1 MAELETEIRHAFA
14 RRLAA
19 MPARPDLRARI
30 SNAVE
35 VQSSHPQVVWVVAAS
50 AALLLV
56 GAVTFVV
63 LLARHIPPAP
73 IIGPTPIE
81 QSSTPTVAPP
91 SPSPSPAPSQPAG
104 RKACR
109 LPVDRG
115 AGAFIDI
122 PANPSDRGTRI
133 LQSTSDPT
141 SQVNLP
147 NGEPRVALSYDWAL
161 ERWLPVPSRWVAPD
175 GTRYAYTDSQ
185 ARVHLFGISSG
196 SDTILATGANW
207 GLYAFTA
214 EGIYA
219 GQRDPSKQPSLV
231 GLWRIS
237 PSGGAPRQLTDQD
250 TWPVVGTD
258 AAWSVVQQGLPPNGS
273 SVRDDSVGSVLMRLD
288 LQTGRTTTWYTSTTG
303 RFRVATV
310 DSVGRPVLWGVDAA
324 VIWVVTAAGVAQT
337 INVGGSIFDVMA
349 DPNGIWYTDP
359 MVSSIYLISGNVAQR
374 LGQYG
379 YGGISPAFA
388 GSCR

>member
-14 RRLAA
+14 RSLAA

-30 SNAVE
+30 TNAVDE
-35 VQSSHPQVVWVVAAS
+35 RSSRPQAMRVVAAS

-73 IIGPTPIE
+73 IIGPTPSG
-81 QSSTPTVAPP
+81 QSPTPSVASP
-91 SPSPSPAPSQPAG
+91 SPSPSQPV
-104 RKACR
+104 ACR

-122 PANPSDRGTRI
+122 PANPSDQGTRV

-147 NGEPRVALSYDWAL
+147 NGEPRLALSYDWSL
-161 ERWLPVPSRWVAPD
+161 KRWLPVPSRWVAPD
-175 GTRYAYTDSQ
+175 GTRYVYTDSQ
-185 ARVHLFGISSG
+185 ARVHLVGVSRG
-196 SDTILATGANW
+196 SDTILAAGANW

-214 EGIYA
+214 DGIYA
-219 GQRDPSKQPSLV
+219 GQRDPSKQPALL

-237 PSGGAPRQLTDQD
+237 SSGGAPKQLTDQG
-250 TWPVVGTD
+250 TWLVVGTD

-273 SVRDDSVGSVLMRLD
+273 SVREDSVGSVLMRLD
-288 LQTGRTTTWYTSTTG
+288 LKTGRTTTWYTSAGG
-303 RFRVATV
+303 RFRVATLDAV
-310 DSVGRPVLWGVDAA
+310 ERPVLWGVDGP
-324 VIWVVTAAGVAQT
+324 VIWIVTATGAAQT
-337 INVGGSIFDVMA
+337 INPGGVILDVMA
-349 DPNGIWYTDP
+349 DVNGIWYMDP
-359 MVSSIYLISGNVAQR
+359 MASSVYLIKGNVVER
-374 LGQYG
+374 VGQYG
-379 YGGISPAFA
+379 YGGPSPVFA
-388 GSCR
+388 GPCR